1 MSSSPNFRRLIENDI
16 NLLADPEVELS
27 AGYSEAGMFRMAI
40 VRRRGIRT
48 NDPSHRFRSPDA
60 A

>member
-1 MSSSPNFRRLIENDI
+1 MRDPLFRAAAERDI
-16 NLLADPEVELS
+16 ALLADPEVELS
-27 AGYSEAGMFRMAI
+27 AGYGDNGMPRFAL

-48 NDPSHRFRSPDA
+48 TDPTFRFRSPDA